1 MENLW
6 TPWRYKYIVSDKSGG
21 CIFCEALQNAASSK
35 SLVVHRG
42 KYNLVMLNRYPYSNG
57 HIMIAPNEHIASP
70 ELSGSN
76 TLVEMF
82 MLMQNCLEALRE
94 SYKPN
99 GFNIGMNLGRTAG
112 AGIDDHYHL
121 HIVPRWEG
129 DTNFMTVLNDVR
141 LIPQDLN
148 DAYDQLKPLLCK
160 IISNG

>member
-1 MENLW
+1 METLW
-6 TPWRYKYIVSDKSGG
+6 TPWRYKYIVSDKGSE
-21 CIFCEALQNAASSK
+21 CIFCDALLKADNSK
-35 SLVVHRG
+35 SLVIHRG

-70 ELSGSN
+70 ELSGSD
-76 TLVEMF
+76 TLIE
-82 MLMQNCLEALRE
+82 MLMLVQNCLEALRE
-94 SYKPN
+94 SYKPC
-99 GFNIGMNLGRTAG
+99 GFNIGMNLGRAAG
-112 AGIDDHYHL
+112 AGIEDHYHL

-148 DAYDQLKPLLCK
+148 DVYDQLKPLLDK

>member
-1 MENLW
+1 
-6 TPWRYKYIVSDKSGG
+6 
-21 CIFCEALQNAASSK
+21 
-35 SLVVHRG
+35 
-42 KYNLVMLNRYPYSNG
+42 
-57 HIMIAPNEHIASP
+57 MIAPNEHIASP
-70 ELSGSN
+70 ELSGSD
-76 TLVEMF
+76 TLVEMLV
-82 MLMQNCLEALRE
+82 LMQNCLEALRE

-148 DAYDQLKPLLCK
+148 DAYDQLKPLLSK

>member
-21 CIFCEALQNAASSK
+21 CIFCEALRKEEDDK
-35 SLVVHRG
+35 SLVLHRG
-42 KYNLVMLNRYPYSNG
+42 KFNLVMLNRYPYSNG

-70 ELSGSN
+70 ELSGPE
-76 TLVEMF
+76 TLGEMSK
-82 MLMQNCLEALRE
+82 LMQNCLEALRE
-94 SYKPN
+94 NYKPN

-112 AGIDDHYHL
+112 AGISDHYHL

-148 DAYDQLKPLLCK
+148 DVYSQLKPLVSR
-160 IISNG
+160 IISKG